1 MAFKYT
7 GEVVKA
13 VLPLLFDSFHG
24 LDGGLG
30 LGGSAPEPGMPRAA
44 RDPSTVGEL
53 SCMCV
58 DVAMGL
64 RKVPV
69 LWRNAMYGYYVKEQP
84 VTALYGKLSV
94 TEESMAIIVRD
105 APNVVADI
113 LNGKEYAFPR
123 GQVRTAACIS

>member
-30 LGGSAPEPGMPRAA
+30 LGGGAPEPGMPRAA

-69 LWRNAMYGYYVKEQP
+69 LWRNALYGYYVSERSFDQLTGCLGVNKRT
-84 VTALYGKLSV
+84 VRG
-94 TEESMAIIVRD
+94 IIAS
-105 APNVVADI
+105 APSVVADI

-123 GQVRTAACIS
+123 GQVRTALCIS